1 MKILVINCGSSSLK
15 YQLYNMDNNDVLAKG
30 LVERIGIDG
39 SNLQHKPAGK
49 AKYKYVFEQPLKN
62 HSEAIKLVM
71 DKLVDPEC
79 GVIADLS
86 EINGVGHRVLHG
98 SKFFTESCIVT
109 EEVKK
114 VVAECADLGPLHN
127 PANLMGIEACEELMP
142 GVKNVAV
149 FDTAFHQTM
158 PPKSYMYP
166 LPYEYYEKYN
176 VRRYGFHGTSHRYVS
191 KRAIEMLG
199 NPEHSR
205 VITCHLGNG
214 SSIAA
219 VKDGK
224 CIDTS
229 MGLTPLAGFEM
240 GTRCGDIDPA
250 IVPYLMKKENLTP
263 DEIDTIMNKKS
274 GLLGITGIS
283 SDFRDAEAAM
293 NEGNERAK
301 LGLDMFRYQIAKY
314 IGSYVIALGGCDA
327 IVFTAGIGENNAGH
341 RAAIC
346 EYLECLG
353 VKIDPEKNK
362 LRGDVD
368 FTGEGSTMKT
378 FIIPTDEE
386 LMIAQDTMELLSK

>member
-49 AKYKYVFEQPLKN
+49 AKDKYVFEQPLKN

-98 SKFFTESCIVT
+98 SKFFTESCVVT

-114 VVAECADLGPLHN
+114 VVAECADLVPLHN

-158 PPKSYMYP
+158 PPKAYMYP

>member
-15 YQLYNMDNNDVLAKG
+15 YQLYNMDNNEVLAKG
-30 LVERIGIDG
+30 LVERIGIEG
-39 SNLQHKPAGK
+39 SNLQHKPTGK
-49 AKYKYVFEQPLKN
+49 AKDKYVFEQPLKN

-71 DKLVDPEC
+71 EKLVDAEC
-79 GVIADLS
+79 GVIADLN
-86 EINGVGHRVLHG
+86 EIGGVGHRVLHG

-114 VVAECADLGPLHN
+114 VVSECADLGPLHN
-127 PANLMGIEACEELMP
+127 PANLMGINACEELMP

-158 PPKSYMYP
+158 PPKAYMYP

-191 KRAIEMLG
+191 KRCIEMLG
-199 NPEHSR
+199 NPEHSKI
-205 VITCHLGNG
+205 ITCHLGNG

-229 MGLTPLAGFEM
+229 MGLTPLAGFLM

-250 IVPYLMKKENLTP
+250 IVPYIMKKENLTP

-274 GLLGITGIS
+274 GLLGVTGIS

-301 LGLDMFRYQIAKY
+301 LGLDMFRYGIAKY
-314 IGSYVIALGGCDA
+314 IGSYVVALGGCDA

-346 EYLECLG
+346 EYLDCLG

-368 FTGEGSTMKT
+368 FTGEGSKIKT

-386 LMIAQDTMELLSK
+386 LMIAQDTQELLSK

>member
-49 AKYKYVFEQPLKN
+49 AKDKYVFEQPLKN

-158 PPKSYMYP
+158 PPKAYMYP

-205 VITCHLGNG
+205 VFTCHLGNG

>member
-49 AKYKYVFEQPLKN
+49 AKDKYVFEQPLKN

-158 PPKSYMYP
+158 PPKAYMYP

-219 VKDGK
+219 V
-224 CIDTS
+224 
-229 MGLTPLAGFEM
+229 
-240 GTRCGDIDPA
+240 
-250 IVPYLMKKENLTP
+250 
-263 DEIDTIMNKKS
+263 
-274 GLLGITGIS
+274 
-283 SDFRDAEAAM
+283 
-293 NEGNERAK
+293 
-301 LGLDMFRYQIAKY
+301 
-314 IGSYVIALGGCDA
+314 
-327 IVFTAGIGENNAGH
+327 
-341 RAAIC
+341 
-346 EYLECLG
+346 
-353 VKIDPEKNK
+353 
-362 LRGDVD
+362 
-368 FTGEGSTMKT
+368 
-378 FIIPTDEE
+378 
-386 LMIAQDTMELLSK
+386 

>member
-49 AKYKYVFEQPLKN
+49 AKDKYVFEQPLKN

-158 PPKSYMYP
+158 PPKAYMYP

-386 LMIAQDTMELLSK
+386 LMIAQDTM

>member
-49 AKYKYVFEQPLKN
+49 AKDKYVFEQPLKN

-158 PPKSYMYP
+158 PPKAYMYP

-205 VITCHLGNG
+205 VITYHLGNG

>member
-49 AKYKYVFEQPLKN
+49 AKDKYVFEQPLKN

-158 PPKSYMYP
+158 PPKAYMYP

-263 DEIDTIMNKKS
+263 DEIDTILNKKS

>member
-49 AKYKYVFEQPLKN
+49 AKDKYVFEQPLKN

-114 VVAECADLGPLHN
+114 VVAECADLGPLHD

-158 PPKSYMYP
+158 PPKAYMYP

>member
-1 MKILVINCGSSSLK
+1 
-15 YQLYNMDNNDVLAKG
+15 MDNNDVLAKG

-49 AKYKYVFEQPLKN
+49 AKDKYVFEQPLKN

-158 PPKSYMYP
+158 PPKAYMYP

>member
-49 AKYKYVFEQPLKN
+49 AKDKYVFEQPLKN

-158 PPKSYMYP
+158 PPKAYMYP

-341 RAAIC
+341 RAAMC

>member
-49 AKYKYVFEQPLKN
+49 AKDKYVFEQPLKN

-158 PPKSYMYP
+158 PPKAYMYP

-368 FTGEGSTMKT
+368 FTGEGSAMKT

>member
-49 AKYKYVFEQPLKN
+49 AKDKYVFEQPLKN

-158 PPKSYMYP
+158 PPKAYMYP
-166 LPYEYYEKYN
+166 LPYEYYEKYK

-219 VKDGK
+219 VKDGE

>member
-49 AKYKYVFEQPLKN
+49 AKDKYVFEQPLKN

-158 PPKSYMYP
+158 PPKAYMYP

-250 IVPYLMKKENLTP
+250 IVPYLIKKENLTP

>member
-49 AKYKYVFEQPLKN
+49 AKDKYVFEQPLKN

-158 PPKSYMYP
+158 PPKAYMYP

-274 GLLGITGIS
+274 GLLGYYWY
-283 SDFRDAEAAM
+283 F
-293 NEGNERAK
+293 K
-301 LGLDMFRYQIAKY
+301 
-314 IGSYVIALGGCDA
+314 
-327 IVFTAGIGENNAGH
+327 
-341 RAAIC
+341 
-346 EYLECLG
+346 
-353 VKIDPEKNK
+353 
-362 LRGDVD
+362 
-368 FTGEGSTMKT
+368 
-378 FIIPTDEE
+378 
-386 LMIAQDTMELLSK
+386 

>member
-49 AKYKYVFEQPLKN
+49 AKDKYVFEQPLKN

-71 DKLVDPEC
+71 DKLVDTEC

-98 SKFFTESCIVT
+98 SKFFTESCVVT

-158 PPKSYMYP
+158 PPKAYMYP

>member
-1 MKILVINCGSSSLK
+1 MKILVLNCGSSSLK
-15 YQLYNMDNNDVLAKG
+15 YQLVDSETENVLAKG
-30 LVERIGIDG
+30 LCERIGIDG
-39 SNLQHKPAGK
+39 VLKHEAEGKDKFVSNDPLPDHATAVK
-49 AKYKYVFEQPLKN
+49 A
-62 HSEAIKLVM
+62 VM
-71 DKLVDPEC
+71 DALVDADH
-79 GVIADLS
+79 GVIGSTL
-86 EINGVGHRVLHG
+86 EIGAVGHRVVHG
-98 SKFFTESCIVT
+98 GEYFASSVLIT
-109 EEVKK
+109 EEVKDALRK
-114 VVAECADLGPLHN
+114 CIDLAPLHN
-127 PANLMGIEACEELMP
+127 PANIIGIEACEKLMP
-142 GVKNVAV
+142 GVPQVGV

-158 PPKSYMYP
+158 PEKAYLYA
-166 LPYEYYEKYN
+166 LPYEYYEKYK
-176 VRRYGFHGTSHRYVS
+176 VRKYGFHGTSHRFVS
-191 KRAIEMLG
+191 QECARLMGKPIEELKI
-199 NPEHSR
+199 
-205 VITCHLGNG
+205 VTCHLGNG
-214 SSIAA
+214 ASICA
-219 VKDGK
+219 VRKG
-224 CIDTS
+224 ISVDTS
-229 MGLTPLAGFEM
+229 MGFTPLDGLAM
-240 GTRCGDIDPA
+240 GTRSGSVDPA
-250 IVPYLMKKENLTP
+250 AILYIMKKENLTP

>member
-49 AKYKYVFEQPLKN
+49 AKDKYVFEQPLKN

-158 PPKSYMYP
+158 PPKAYMYP

-240 GTRCGDIDPA
+240 GTRCGDFDPA

>member
-49 AKYKYVFEQPLKN
+49 AKDKYVFEQPLKN

-98 SKFFTESCIVT
+98 SKYFTESCIVT

-158 PPKSYMYP
+158 PPKAYMYP

>member
-49 AKYKYVFEQPLKN
+49 AKDKYVFEQPLKN

-158 PPKSYMYP
+158 PPKAYMYP

-263 DEIDTIMNKKS
+263 DEIDTVMNKKS

>member
-49 AKYKYVFEQPLKN
+49 AKDKYVFEQPLKN

-114 VVAECADLGPLHN
+114 VVTECADLGPLHN

-158 PPKSYMYP
+158 PPKAYMYP

>member
-49 AKYKYVFEQPLKN
+49 AKDKYVFEQPLKN

-127 PANLMGIEACEELMP
+127 PANLMGLEACEELMP

-158 PPKSYMYP
+158 PPKAYMYP

>member
-49 AKYKYVFEQPLKN
+49 AKDKYVFEQPLKN

-114 VVAECADLGPLHN
+114 VVDECADLGPLHN

-158 PPKSYMYP
+158 PPKAYMYP

>member
-15 YQLYNMDNNDVLAKG
+15 YQLYNMDNNEVLAKG
-30 LVERIGIDG
+30 LVERIGIEG
-39 SNLQHKPAGK
+39 SNLQHTPAGK
-49 AKYKYVFEQPLKN
+49 DKVVFEQPLAN
-62 HSEAIKLVM
+62 HDEAIKLVM
-71 DKLVDPEC
+71 EKLVDPEC
-79 GVIADLS
+79 GVISDLS

-98 SKFFTESCIVT
+98 SKYFTESCVVT
-109 EEVKK
+109 DEVKE
-114 VVAECADLGPLHN
+114 VVRKCFDLGPLHN
-127 PANLMGIEACEELMP
+127 PANLMGIEACEKLMP
-142 GVKNVAV
+142 GVPNIAV

-158 PPKSYMYP
+158 PPKAYMYA
-166 LPYEYYEKYN
+166 LPYEYYEKYD

-199 NPEHSR
+199 NPEHSK

-224 CIDTS
+224 VIDTT

-274 GLLGITGIS
+274 GLLGLTGRS
-283 SDFRDAEAAM
+283 SDFRDAEEAM
-293 NEGNERAK
+293 NNGDERAK
-301 LGLDMFRYQIAKY
+301 LALDMFRYQIAKF
-314 IGSYVIALGGCDA
+314 IGAYYVALGGCDA
-327 IVFTAGIGENNAGH
+327 IVFTAGIGENNGGH

-353 VKIDPEKNK
+353 VKIDAEKNK
-362 LRGDVD
+362 LRGADID
-368 FTGEGSTMKT
+368 FTGAGSKIKT

-386 LMIAQDTMELLSK
+386 LMIAQDTMELLNK

>member
-15 YQLYNMDNNDVLAKG
+15 YQVYNMDNNDVLAKG

-49 AKYKYVFEQPLKN
+49 AKDKYVFEQPLKN

-158 PPKSYMYP
+158 PPKAYMYP

>member
-49 AKYKYVFEQPLKN
+49 AKDKYVFEQPLKN

-158 PPKSYMYP
+158 PPKAYMYP

-293 NEGNERAK
+293 NEGNERAE

>member
-49 AKYKYVFEQPLKN
+49 AKDKYVFEQPLKN

-98 SKFFTESCIVT
+98 SKFFTESCVVT

-158 PPKSYMYP
+158 PPKAYMYP

>member
-49 AKYKYVFEQPLKN
+49 AKDKYVFEQPLKN

-158 PPKSYMYP
+158 PPKAYMYP

-214 SSIAA
+214 SSIVA

>member
-49 AKYKYVFEQPLKN
+49 AKDKYVFEQPLKN

-71 DKLVDPEC
+71 DTLVDPEC

-127 PANLMGIEACEELMP
+127 PANLMGIEACGELMP

-158 PPKSYMYP
+158 PPKAYMYP